1 MIYNRENTASFL
13 LCSEQKVFVLISS
26 PVCDCFVCLGRFF
39 FSPFRA
45 SWSQGN
51 LRAEIAQLVR
61 MIDGGCERYL

>member
-1 MIYNRENTASFL
+1 MIYNRKNTACFL
-13 LCSEQKVFVLISS
+13 LCSEQKVFVPISS
-26 PVCDCFVCLGRFF
+26 PVCDCFVYLGRL